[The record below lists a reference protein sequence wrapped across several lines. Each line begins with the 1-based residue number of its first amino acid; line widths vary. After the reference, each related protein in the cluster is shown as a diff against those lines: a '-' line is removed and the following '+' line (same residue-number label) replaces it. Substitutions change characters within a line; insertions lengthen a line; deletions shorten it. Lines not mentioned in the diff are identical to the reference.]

1 MMFVS
6 CSLTS
11 LNMIIS
17 GSIHV
22 AANAIFLYFFFWQH
36 YFLRAVSFMRK
47 IKQGN
52 IVIWGAEVS
61 REDFMEEMT
70 FEFSPE
76 GGKGA
81 RSGEGCL
88 RLKEELMLSS

>member
-1 MMFVS
+1 
-6 CSLTS
+6 
-11 LNMIIS
+11 
-17 GSIHV
+17 
-22 AANAIFLYFFFWQH
+22 
-36 YFLRAVSFMRK
+36 MRK

-76 GGKGA
+76 GGKGE

>member
-22 AANAIFLYFFFWQH
+22 AANAIFLFFVLATLFFDSH
-36 YFLRAVSFMRK
+36 KFY
-47 IKQGN
+47 
-52 IVIWGAEVS
+52 
-61 REDFMEEMT
+61 EEN
-70 FEFSPE
+70 
-76 GGKGA
+76 KA
-81 RSGEGCL
+81 R
-88 RLKEELMLSS
+88 